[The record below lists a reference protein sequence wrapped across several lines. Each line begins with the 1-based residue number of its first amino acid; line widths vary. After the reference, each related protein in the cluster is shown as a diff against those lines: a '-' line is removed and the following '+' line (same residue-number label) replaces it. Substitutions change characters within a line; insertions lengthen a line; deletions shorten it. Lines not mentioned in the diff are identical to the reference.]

1 MKTGVIGS
9 KDLVEM
15 RSFSLKTLCVKWKV
29 INNFIFSQS
38 YQVNKN
44 SFMTDYL
51 LVIHREFL
59 FNSILNKKSPK
70 CFSKKFRGFY
80 KELRAIISNLF

>member
-9 KDLVEM
+9 KDLVKM
-15 RSFSLKTLCVKWKV
+15 RSFSLKILCVKWKV

-38 YQVNKN
+38 YQVSKN

-59 FNSILNKKSPK
+59 FDSILNKK
-70 CFSKKFRGFY
+70 CRLNFNF
-80 KELRAIISNLF
+80 

>member
-9 KDLVEM
+9 KDLVKM
-15 RSFSLKTLCVKWKV
+15 RSFSLKILCVKWKV

-38 YQVNKN
+38 YQVSEN

-59 FNSILNKKSPK
+59 FDSILNKK
-70 CFSKKFRGFY
+70 CRLNFNF
-80 KELRAIISNLF
+80 

>member
-1 MKTGVIGS
+1 MKTGVIGV
-9 KDLVEM
+9 KDLVKM
-15 RSFSLKTLCVKWKV
+15 RSFSLKILCVKWKV

-51 LVIHREFL
+51 
-59 FNSILNKKSPK
+59 
-70 CFSKKFRGFY
+70 
-80 KELRAIISNLF
+80 